1 MEQVDEVRFEAVL
14 KEVALYRPTSSTT
27 AKLRLTD
34 TDKNIILIVFLAMS
48 ISVEFRNTL
57 FVVAHLTKRSNDG
70 LLSCFSDFSPY
81 RTSIRKNFANYGC
94 VHPV

>member
-1 MEQVDEVRFEAVL
+1 MDPPSFEWHFNLATIDVFVRSKSSKSDL
-14 KEVALYRPTSSTT
+14 QRYWKKWPLCRPTSSGT

-70 LLSCFSDFSPY
+70 LLSL
-81 RTSIRKNFANYGC
+81 
-94 VHPV
+94 V